1 MPVEVGRAASNAI
14 QRNDRYNKK
23 YFYTNTYLCAEIERK
38 LMAVVKI
45 QNKNRLDT
53 LIARLTMRLGR
64 KPTQQE
70 VVDTS
75 IRMAD
80 ERFEELLGQLS
91 PVPIID
97 DEKLQK
103 IQNIS
108 EELSD
113 VPWDVDI
120 KNKLNKNDADVYD
133 S

>member
-1 MPVEVGRAASNAI
+1 MINRSAMPVEVGRAASNAI

-70 VVDTS
+70 GSGHKYTN
-75 IRMAD
+75 
-80 ERFEELLGQLS
+80 G
-91 PVPIID
+91 
-97 DEKLQK
+97 
-103 IQNIS
+103 
-108 EELSD
+108 
-113 VPWDVDI
+113 
-120 KNKLNKNDADVYD
+120 
-133 S
+133 